1 MKKTIKTSFLVTLVF
16 MVLCGIVYPLVIT
29 GIAKMAFNK
38 QANGSLVTLNGK
50 TVGSE
55 LIGQDFKDPRFFKGR
70 LSAVNYNTYTSS
82 DKKTDKTGTI
92 VYNGVN
98 SGGSNLAPSNTA
110 LEARV
115 KKDINQFLKE
125 HPTIKQSDIPTD
137 LLTSSASGLDPD
149 ISPEAAN
156 VQIDAVSKASGISKP
171 EIQSIVKKHTE
182 GRTFYIFGESRV
194 NVLMVNLEIA
204 QKLKGLGKL

>member
-1 MKKTIKTSFLVTLVF
+1 MKKIIKTSFLITIVF
-16 MVLCGIVYPLVIT
+16 IVLCGIVYPLVIT
-29 GIAKMAFNK
+29 GIGKIAFNK
-38 QANGSLVTLNGK
+38 GANGSLVTLNGK
-50 TVGSE
+50 TVGSG

-70 LSAVNYNTYTSS
+70 LSAVNYNTFVAS
-82 DKKTDKTGTI
+82 DKKPDKAGNT

-98 SGGSNLAPSNTA
+98 SGGSNLAPSNKD

-115 KKDINQFLKE
+115 KKDINEFLKE
-125 HPTIKQSDIPTD
+125 HPTIKKSDIPTD

-149 ISPEAAN
+149 ISPQAAS
-156 VQIDAVSKASGISKP
+156 VQIDAVSKASGISKL
-171 EIQSIVKKHTE
+171 EIQSIVKENTE
-182 GRTFYIFGESRV
+182 GRTFYIFGEPRV